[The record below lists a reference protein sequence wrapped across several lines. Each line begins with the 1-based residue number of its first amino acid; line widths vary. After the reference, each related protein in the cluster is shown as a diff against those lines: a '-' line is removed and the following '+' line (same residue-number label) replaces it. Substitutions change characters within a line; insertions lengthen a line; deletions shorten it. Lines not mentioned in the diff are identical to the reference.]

1 MTPYAMPSLFCSIY
15 FILVSDAF
23 GWLYACRGLY
33 QLQEYGLVVEGL
45 SHCLRHE
52 KTAKESQHLLA
63 FSLLHTRQ
71 NKLAAAAFCK
81 SIRLGND
88 TDWQPLVELLLEQP
102 KLKLSGA
109 ATAVVQNASN
119 EAFQ

>member
-1 MTPYAMPSLFCSIY
+1 
-15 FILVSDAF
+15 
-23 GWLYACRGLY
+23 LY
-33 QLQEYGLVVEGL
+33 QLQEYTLVIEGL
-45 SHCLRHE
+45 AHCLRHE

-88 TDWQPLVELLLEQP
+88 TDWQPLIELLIEQP

-109 ATAVVQNASN
+109 AVAIAQGSGGSDAL
-119 EAFQ
+119 Q